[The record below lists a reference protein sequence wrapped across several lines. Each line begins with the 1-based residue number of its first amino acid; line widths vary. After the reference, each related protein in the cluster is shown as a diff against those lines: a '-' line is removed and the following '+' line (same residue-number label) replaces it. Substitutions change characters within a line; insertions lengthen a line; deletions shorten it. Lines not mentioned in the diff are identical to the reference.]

1 MLEQVR
7 KPTYAATEVILLEE
21 VCEKA
26 VLAEGVAALESDWL
40 HEHLEADGA
49 GELPS

>member
-1 MLEQVR
+1 
-7 KPTYAATEVILLEE
+7 VILLEE
-21 VCEKA
+21 VCEEA
-26 VLAEGVAALESDWL
+26 VLAECVTTLESDWL